1 MNRQFWDVDNC
12 QTCEKLETE
21 NAKLRAELIQC
32 REQLREQ
39 SKSFCTHCGTFF
51 PSGKEGI
58 ERFREHIAECN
69 SHPLNSMARELVSL
83 RVDIERLQ
91 DELGKL
97 TALRDAAVKRLGD
110 MNDLLSRGKGT
121 WPSNTY
127 VRDTLWSAWQAEA
140 FCLRM
145 ILAEA
150 GIDSTREAAEA
161 ARTEVGE

>member
-1 MNRQFWDVDNC
+1 MIDEL
-12 QTCEKLETE
+12 TEKERAAL
-21 NAKLRAELIQC
+21 NALDLSEILGTPEERIRFALDKAMQY
-32 REQLREQ
+32 LRERNIARL
-39 SKSFCTHCGTFF
+39 SEKMAWA
-51 PSGKEGI
+51 
-58 ERFREHIAECN
+58 EH
-69 SHPLNSMARELVSL
+69 AR
-83 RVDIERLQ
+83 RVADIKRLQ

-127 VRDTLWSAWQAEA
+127 VHDTLWSAWQAEA

-161 ARTEVGE
+161 ARTEVVE